1 VPAAAPQGQPQTQ
14 PDEEPVSQP
23 QERPPAQQQQQ
34 QAPDASQAGPAG
46 SSMDVTPTQVVQ
58 ITQNNNQTIDVKC
71 AHQMKVLVAFSM
83 LSTPFF
89 PLLFIEQRDR

>member
-1 VPAAAPQGQPQTQ
+1 VPPATPQGQPQTQ
-14 PDEEPVSQP
+14 PEEESVSQP
-23 QERPPAQQQQQ
+23 QERPPAQQQ

-46 SSMDVTPTQVVQ
+46 SSVNVTPTQVVQ
-58 ITQNNNQTIDVKC
+58 ITQNNNQTVDVKC

>member
-34 QAPDASQAGPAG
+34 QAPDAS
-46 SSMDVTPTQVVQ
+46 SMNVTPTQVVQ
-58 ITQNNNQTIDVKC
+58 ITQNNNQTVDVKC
-71 AHQMKVLVAFSM
+71 AHQMKVLVAFCM
-83 LSTPFF
+83 LSAPFF